1 MKRFWWSA
9 VAVETLA
16 LAGFCFAAATSD
28 YFVRMPPGVRHG
40 TSVPEMVA
48 WRAVWL
54 AGIMALLN
62 VSMFSWTKGVRW
74 LEHSARTKAVLAL
87 VASVAIFLL
96 TCVLIVAW
104 VMVGS
109 AQY

>member
-1 MKRFWWSA
+1 MKRFWWTA
-9 VAVETLA
+9 AAIETLA

-28 YFVRMPPGVRHG
+28 YFVRMPPSVRHG
-40 TSVPEMVA
+40 TSVPAMVA
-48 WRAVWL
+48 WRAAGL

-62 VSMFSWTKGVRW
+62 VSMFSWINGVRW
-74 LEHSARTKAVLAL
+74 LEQSAREAGVAAM

-96 TCVLIVAW
+96 TGVLVVAW
-104 VMVGS
+104 VMVGF